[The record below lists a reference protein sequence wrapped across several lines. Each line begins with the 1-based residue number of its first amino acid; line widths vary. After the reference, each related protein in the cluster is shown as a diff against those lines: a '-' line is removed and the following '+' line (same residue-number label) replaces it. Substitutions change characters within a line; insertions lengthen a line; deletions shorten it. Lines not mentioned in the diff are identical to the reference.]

1 MIKKILF
8 LAAVISVVSLSQNC
22 LAQNAEMVNL
32 QNAVMPINAEA
43 ETPVFDATQ
52 EAPAINETTGLHPR
66 YDEILGVEETKT
78 TTEETNEEI
87 QEAVQE
93 TAKEATETVVNEAP
107 APKKYTTPDFKDVN
121 ENTKFYAEIKDL
133 QEKGILFGYP
143 DALYRPNDL
152 ITRAEFSSI
161 ITRALKIAELKVEP
175 MNFTDIDNH
184 WAYNYMQVAA
194 NKNLLKGQVGG
205 EFKPE
210 DTVPRIEV
218 MAVMTS
224 ALNTHQLT
232 QDQVK
237 TLLSTYK
244 DANSIP
250 AWLVQNVAQAIN
262 LDIVVDSEKGN
273 GYLAPLEP
281 ATRAEFAAF
290 VSRMLNPKEQLP
302 KARLGL
308 RLYEGESI
316 GNAYTDGKYAVVP
329 AGTPLNFAIIEC
341 TQDNPASE
349 DSTFKAR
356 ARKNFVT
363 VDKKLVIPAGSAIYG
378 KFREA
383 KKAKLFRSN
392 VRYILETEI
401 VESSKTGQKI
411 PMMATAVV
419 EPKYNGKNILDKINF
434 YIIKGKKMNIHKSA
448 TGTFILLQPYRV
460 QLIDE
465 WVTL

>member
-32 QNAVMPINAEA
+32 ENAVTPISAEVEAINAEQVA
-43 ETPVFDATQ
+43 PQ
-52 EAPAINETTGLHPR
+52 EAPAINEATGLHPR
-66 YDEILGVEETKT
+66 YDEILGTEGTKVAPEAT
-78 TTEETNEEI
+78 DEAI
-87 QEAVQE
+87 QEVADE
-93 TAKEATETVVNEAP
+93 KTAPATEQIP

-143 DALYRPNDL
+143 DALYRPDDL

-262 LDIVVDSEKGN
+262 LDLVVDSEKGN

-290 VSRMLNPKEQLP
+290 ISRMLNPKEQLP

-349 DSTFKAR
+349 DSNFKAR

-383 KKAKLFRSN
+383 KKARLFRSN

-419 EPKYNGKNILDKINF
+419 EPKYNGKNIFDKISF

>member
-8 LAAVISVVSLSQNC
+8 LLAVISVVSLSQNC
-22 LAQNAEMVNL
+22 LAQNAEMVDL
-32 QNAVMPINAEA
+32 QNAVMPISAD
-43 ETPVFDATQ
+43 DATQ
-52 EAPAINETTGLHPR
+52 AAKAEETKAPVINEATGLHPR
-66 YDEILGVEETKT
+66 YDGILGTEGTKNT
-78 TTEETNEEI
+78 S
-87 QEAVQE
+87 
-93 TAKEATETVVNEAP
+93 EATEEGMQEVSAEEAAAP
-107 APKKYTTPDFKDVN
+107 TDAKIAPKKYTTPDFKDVN
-121 ENTKFYAEIKDL
+121 ENTRFYAEIKDL

-143 DALYRPNDL
+143 DALYRPDDL

-161 ITRALKIAELKVEP
+161 ITRALKIAEIKVEP

-184 WAYNYMQVAA
+184 WAYNYMQIAA

-218 MAVMTS
+218 MAIMTS

-262 LDIVVDSEKGN
+262 LDLVVDSEKGN

-290 VSRMLNPKEQLP
+290 ISRMLNPKEQLP

-308 RLYEGESI
+308 KLYEGESI

-349 DSTFKAR
+349 DSNFKAR

-383 KKAKLFRSN
+383 KKARLFRSN

-419 EPKYNGKNILDKINF
+419 EPKYNGKNIFDKISF